1 MASVEAETEQ
11 MVDAEEIEQYLESEG
26 FPKMLKKKLA
36 LEKELMELKS
46 ATTKKKSAS
55 SFEAKN
61 PTAKTLSE
69 SACSILDKA
78 FNSDWNTAC
87 SSDKS
92 GLLQGIV
99 IILGKVM
106 EQQKKVLEQQ
116 EKIISKQT
124 KMEKDIERLTKG
136 QETKEPLPSI
146 KPERK
151 QSKQSDNLEN
161 RRLETKRAAIQDK
174 VEFEMDRGIGRRP
187 RVTHFSE
194 SGIAGTNVT
203 STGPPGTN
211 VTSTGPPVGVGKSKS
226 KSWKKSLKGN
236 WKASRKVG
244 IAGNT
249 VGIAGNTVG
258 IAGNTVGVAGNTV
271 GIAGNKVATAEG
283 LISGYPMPPQ
293 NFDERFATAKKEVGM
308 VSLKY
313 LIATVSKFG
322 LTTELKDEIE
332 DIFLHNFVGKEQLDM
347 KNQLVH
353 FISKAKCINGPLPP
367 KVHPLMLK
375 SRLEIV
381 KHSLQTYVKVAK
393 TPIEAQQVFS
403 EMMKI
408 IAKAQ
413 SYQSNIGDPKFA
425 RMYVMALAEDR
436 AKVNKW

>member
-258 IAGNTVGVAGNTV
+258 IAGN
-271 GIAGNKVATAEG
+271 KVATAEG